1 MYTRAHTHTHADRR
15 GPFMQAVRGEVSRSR
30 TTGLFC
36 KVELRLKA
44 VHYITFVAAIV
55 LRHVLY
61 CRGDYRLTSITNK

>member
-1 MYTRAHTHTHADRR
+1 
-15 GPFMQAVRGEVSRSR
+15 MQAVRGEVSRSR

-44 VHYITFVAAIV
+44 VHYITFVAAIE

-61 CRGDYRLTSITNK
+61 CRGDYRLTSIIN